1 MKSIAFVPLLMI
13 VAACGRPAPVAT
25 PSPAT
30 NPPPARMILPP
41 ITNPSPS
48 EPSLIN
54 DLTGKTTVD
63 AGRRAAQSARES
75 AALHN
80 ARNAEVLEDRP

>member
-1 MKSIAFVPLLMI
+1 MKTLPVLLLI
-13 VAACGRPAPVAT
+13 TLLAACGPTTKPEPAGPPSAEPPAP
-25 PSPAT
+25 
-30 NPPPARMILPP
+30 RMILPP
-41 ITNPSPS
+41 ITNPTPS
-48 EPSLIN
+48 KPSLIN

-80 ARNAEVLEDRP
+80 ARNAEVMEE